1 MAILDDVI
9 GVFSP
14 RWKAAR
20 LRSRAVIQAYEA
32 VKTTR
37 THKAR
42 RESRTADQLS
52 QYGAV
57 SLREQARYLDNNHDL
72 VIGVFDKLEER
83 VVGKNGIIVEP
94 HPVLRN
100 GAIARDLAA
109 EIRTRW
115 SEWSVSPEVTGQF
128 TRPMLERLMLR
139 TWLRDGEVFAQ
150 MVSGRINSL
159 TPSAGVHFW
168 LEALEP
174 DFIPMTSDESNR
186 LNQGVFVDD
195 WGRPEKYLVYKS
207 RPVSG
212 RQMETKEVDAERMLH
227 LKFVRRLHQMRGT
240 SLLSGVLIRLSALK
254 EYEDSE
260 LTAARIAAALGM
272 YIRKGDGQSY
282 ETDGNDSKEN
292 ERELTIQPGIIYDD
306 LKPGE
311 EIGMVKSDRPNPN
324 LETFRNGQLRA
335 VAAGSRLSFSS
346 TARNY
351 NGTYS
356 AQRQELVESTDG
368 YLILQDWFIG
378 AVTRPMYRA
387 WLKQAVASGVIRLP
401 RDLDRSSLYTAVY
414 SGPVMPWIDPV
425 RRLRPGKFRFVVE
438 RRQNQ
443 TGYVQVV
450 VIRMMSNVGAR
461 PKLMKTASW
470 IWYLI
475 PIRPVIKEAAV
486 PQRNDRSRSTPT
498 TSPKNNSWFRMQAGH
513 QSDADIYIYD
523 EIGFWG
529 VTAKQFIS
537 DLNALGDIT
546 HINLHINSPGGDVF
560 EGIAIFNALKTH
572 GASITVYVDGVAA
585 SMASVIAMVG
595 NPVIM
600 PENSF
605 MMIHKPFGFTG
616 GDAED
621 MRTYADLLDKVEAVL
636 LPAYAQKT
644 GKTTDEIAAMLADE
658 TWMSGAECL
667 AQGFADQVT
676 PAVKAMA
683 CIQSKRTEEF
693 KKMPESIR
701 NMITPPRNSAPRV
714 QDDEP
719 AASRTPVQAAAP
731 VVDENSIRAQVLAEQ
746 KARVNGINDLFAMF
760 GGRYQ
765 MLQAQCLAD
774 PECSLEQAREKL
786 LNEMGRESTPSNKN
800 TPAHIYAGNGNFVGD
815 GIRQALMARA
825 GFEKNERD
833 NVYNGMTLREY
844 ARMSLTERGIG
855 VSGYNPM
862 QMVGAAFTHST
873 SDFGNI
879 LLDVANKAILQGWED
894 APETYEQWTR
904 KGQLSD
910 FKIAHRVGM
919 GGFSALRQVRE
930 GAEYKYV
937 TTGDKQATIALAT
950 YGELFSITRQA
961 IINDDLNMLT
971 DVPMK
976 LGRAAKSTIAD
987 LVYAI
992 LTSNPKISTDNVSL
1006 FDKAKHANVLESAA
1020 MDVASLDKARQLMR
1034 VQKEGERH
1042 LNIRPAFVLVPTAM
1056 ESVANQVIR
1065 SSSVKGA
1072 DINAGII
1079 NPVKD
1084 FATVI
1089 AEPRLDDNSQTT
1101 FYLAASKGSDTIE
1114 VAYLNGVDTP
1124 YIDQMEGFSVDGV
1137 TTKVRIDAGVAP
1149 VDHRGLVKCTA

>member
-1 MAILDDVI
+1 M
-9 GVFSP
+9 
-14 RWKAAR
+14 
-20 LRSRAVIQAYEA
+20 
-32 VKTTR
+32 
-37 THKAR
+37 
-42 RESRTADQLS
+42 
-52 QYGAV
+52 
-57 SLREQARYLDNNHDL
+57 
-72 VIGVFDKLEER
+72 
-83 VVGKNGIIVEP
+83 
-94 HPVLRN
+94 
-100 GAIARDLAA
+100 
-109 EIRTRW
+109 
-115 SEWSVSPEVTGQF
+115 
-128 TRPMLERLMLR
+128 
-139 TWLRDGEVFAQ
+139 
-150 MVSGRINSL
+150 
-159 TPSAGVHFW
+159 
-168 LEALEP
+168 
-174 DFIPMTSDESNR
+174 
-186 LNQGVFVDD
+186 
-195 WGRPEKYLVYKS
+195 
-207 RPVSG
+207 
-212 RQMETKEVDAERMLH
+212 
-227 LKFVRRLHQMRGT
+227 
-240 SLLSGVLIRLSALK
+240 
-254 EYEDSE
+254 
-260 LTAARIAAALGM
+260 
-272 YIRKGDGQSY
+272 
-282 ETDGNDSKEN
+282 
-292 ERELTIQPGIIYDD
+292 
-306 LKPGE
+306 
-311 EIGMVKSDRPNPN
+311 
-324 LETFRNGQLRA
+324 
-335 VAAGSRLSFSS
+335 
-346 TARNY
+346 
-351 NGTYS
+351 
-356 AQRQELVESTDG
+356 
-368 YLILQDWFIG
+368 
-378 AVTRPMYRA
+378 
-387 WLKQAVASGVIRLP
+387 
-401 RDLDRSSLYTAVY
+401 
-414 SGPVMPWIDPV
+414 
-425 RRLRPGKFRFVVE
+425 
-438 RRQNQ
+438 
-443 TGYVQVV
+443 
-450 VIRMMSNVGAR
+450 
-461 PKLMKTASW
+461 
-470 IWYLI
+470 
-475 PIRPVIKEAAV
+475 

-600 PENSF
+600 PENTF

-667 AQGFADQVT
+667 AHGFADQVT

-719 AASRTPVQAAAP
+719 AVSRTPVQAAAP
-731 VVDENSIRAQVLAEQ
+731 VVDEDSIRAQVLAEQ

-765 MLQAQCLAD
+765 TLQAQCLAD

-825 GFEKNERD
+825 GFEKTERD

-855 VSGYNPM
+855 VSSYNPM

-1056 ESVANQVIR
+1056 ESVANQVIH

>member
-1 MAILDDVI
+1 M
-9 GVFSP
+9 
-14 RWKAAR
+14 
-20 LRSRAVIQAYEA
+20 
-32 VKTTR
+32 
-37 THKAR
+37 
-42 RESRTADQLS
+42 
-52 QYGAV
+52 
-57 SLREQARYLDNNHDL
+57 
-72 VIGVFDKLEER
+72 
-83 VVGKNGIIVEP
+83 
-94 HPVLRN
+94 
-100 GAIARDLAA
+100 
-109 EIRTRW
+109 
-115 SEWSVSPEVTGQF
+115 
-128 TRPMLERLMLR
+128 
-139 TWLRDGEVFAQ
+139 
-150 MVSGRINSL
+150 
-159 TPSAGVHFW
+159 
-168 LEALEP
+168 
-174 DFIPMTSDESNR
+174 
-186 LNQGVFVDD
+186 
-195 WGRPEKYLVYKS
+195 
-207 RPVSG
+207 
-212 RQMETKEVDAERMLH
+212 
-227 LKFVRRLHQMRGT
+227 
-240 SLLSGVLIRLSALK
+240 
-254 EYEDSE
+254 
-260 LTAARIAAALGM
+260 
-272 YIRKGDGQSY
+272 
-282 ETDGNDSKEN
+282 
-292 ERELTIQPGIIYDD
+292 
-306 LKPGE
+306 
-311 EIGMVKSDRPNPN
+311 
-324 LETFRNGQLRA
+324 
-335 VAAGSRLSFSS
+335 
-346 TARNY
+346 
-351 NGTYS
+351 
-356 AQRQELVESTDG
+356 
-368 YLILQDWFIG
+368 
-378 AVTRPMYRA
+378 
-387 WLKQAVASGVIRLP
+387 
-401 RDLDRSSLYTAVY
+401 
-414 SGPVMPWIDPV
+414 
-425 RRLRPGKFRFVVE
+425 
-438 RRQNQ
+438 
-443 TGYVQVV
+443 
-450 VIRMMSNVGAR
+450 
-461 PKLMKTASW
+461 
-470 IWYLI
+470 
-475 PIRPVIKEAAV
+475 

-765 MLQAQCLAD
+765 TLQAQCLAD

-800 TPAHIYAGNGNFVGD
+800 TPAHIYAGNGNFVGE

-825 GFEKNERD
+825 GFEKTERD

-1084 FATVI
+1084 FAFCNEQNEKG
-1089 AEPRLDDNSQTT
+1089 EPVTWQGRQYQAYPIQGTGFELNG
-1101 FYLAASKGSDTIE
+1101 KGSAARPTLTVSNLHGMVTGMAEDLQSLVGGTVVRRKVYARFLDAVNFVNGNSDADPEQEVISRWRIE
-1114 VAYLNGVDTP
+1114 QCSELSAVSASFVLSTPTETDGAVFPGRIMLANTCTWTYRGDECGYHGPAVADEY
-1124 YIDQMEGFSVDGV
+1124 DQPTSDITKDKCSKCLSGCKFRNNVGNFGGFLSIN
-1137 TTKVRIDAGVAP
+1137 K
-1149 VDHRGLVKCTA
+1149 LSQ

>member
-1 MAILDDVI
+1 M
-9 GVFSP
+9 
-14 RWKAAR
+14 
-20 LRSRAVIQAYEA
+20 
-32 VKTTR
+32 
-37 THKAR
+37 
-42 RESRTADQLS
+42 
-52 QYGAV
+52 
-57 SLREQARYLDNNHDL
+57 
-72 VIGVFDKLEER
+72 
-83 VVGKNGIIVEP
+83 
-94 HPVLRN
+94 
-100 GAIARDLAA
+100 
-109 EIRTRW
+109 
-115 SEWSVSPEVTGQF
+115 
-128 TRPMLERLMLR
+128 
-139 TWLRDGEVFAQ
+139 
-150 MVSGRINSL
+150 
-159 TPSAGVHFW
+159 
-168 LEALEP
+168 
-174 DFIPMTSDESNR
+174 
-186 LNQGVFVDD
+186 
-195 WGRPEKYLVYKS
+195 
-207 RPVSG
+207 
-212 RQMETKEVDAERMLH
+212 
-227 LKFVRRLHQMRGT
+227 
-240 SLLSGVLIRLSALK
+240 
-254 EYEDSE
+254 
-260 LTAARIAAALGM
+260 
-272 YIRKGDGQSY
+272 
-282 ETDGNDSKEN
+282 
-292 ERELTIQPGIIYDD
+292 
-306 LKPGE
+306 
-311 EIGMVKSDRPNPN
+311 
-324 LETFRNGQLRA
+324 
-335 VAAGSRLSFSS
+335 
-346 TARNY
+346 
-351 NGTYS
+351 
-356 AQRQELVESTDG
+356 
-368 YLILQDWFIG
+368 
-378 AVTRPMYRA
+378 
-387 WLKQAVASGVIRLP
+387 LKQNAWFRGEPKASL
-401 RDLDRSSLYTAVY
+401 
-414 SGPVMPWIDPV
+414 
-425 RRLRPGKFRFVVE
+425 
-438 RRQNQ
+438 
-443 TGYVQVV
+443 
-450 VIRMMSNVGAR
+450 
-461 PKLMKTASW
+461 
-470 IWYLI
+470 
-475 PIRPVIKEAAV
+475 
-486 PQRNDRSRSTPT
+486 
-498 TSPKNNSWFRMQAGH
+498 KNNSWFRMKAGNK
-513 QSDADIYIYD
+513 SDADIYIYD

-529 VTAKQFIS
+529 VTAKQFVS
-537 DLNALGDIT
+537 DLNALGNIT

-560 EGIAIFNALKTH
+560 EGIAIFNALKNH

-595 NPVIM
+595 DPVIM
-600 PENSF
+600 PENAF
-605 MMIHKPFGFTG
+605 MMIHKPWGVSG
-616 GDAED
+616 GDADD
-621 MRTYADLLDKVEAVL
+621 MRDYADLLDKVESVL

-667 AQGFADQVT
+667 AHGFADQVT
-676 PAVKAMA
+676 PEVKAMA

-701 NMITPPRNSAPRV
+701 NMIIPPRNSATR
-714 QDDEP
+714 EP
-719 AASRTPVQAAAP
+719 ENPNAVSQTQAQVTTQVAATTNSAAP
-731 VVDENSIRAQVLAEQ
+731 TATASSADENSIRAQVLAEQ
-746 KARVNGINDLFAMF
+746 KARVSGINELFGMF

-765 MLQAQCLAD
+765 TLQASCLSD

-786 LNEMGRESTPSNKN
+786 LNEMGKEFSPSNKN

-825 GFEKNERD
+825 GFAEREQD

-862 QMVGAAFTHST
+862 QMVGAAFTHSS

-879 LLDVANKAILQGWED
+879 LLDVANKAILQGWEE

-919 GGFSALRQVRE
+919 GGFSSLRQVRE

-1065 SSSVKGA
+1065 SASVKGA
-1072 DINAGII
+1072 DVNAGII

-1089 AEPRLDDNSQTT
+1089 AEPRLDDSSQTT

>member
-1 MAILDDVI
+1 M
-9 GVFSP
+9 
-14 RWKAAR
+14 
-20 LRSRAVIQAYEA
+20 
-32 VKTTR
+32 
-37 THKAR
+37 
-42 RESRTADQLS
+42 
-52 QYGAV
+52 
-57 SLREQARYLDNNHDL
+57 
-72 VIGVFDKLEER
+72 
-83 VVGKNGIIVEP
+83 
-94 HPVLRN
+94 
-100 GAIARDLAA
+100 
-109 EIRTRW
+109 
-115 SEWSVSPEVTGQF
+115 
-128 TRPMLERLMLR
+128 
-139 TWLRDGEVFAQ
+139 
-150 MVSGRINSL
+150 
-159 TPSAGVHFW
+159 
-168 LEALEP
+168 
-174 DFIPMTSDESNR
+174 
-186 LNQGVFVDD
+186 
-195 WGRPEKYLVYKS
+195 
-207 RPVSG
+207 
-212 RQMETKEVDAERMLH
+212 
-227 LKFVRRLHQMRGT
+227 
-240 SLLSGVLIRLSALK
+240 
-254 EYEDSE
+254 
-260 LTAARIAAALGM
+260 
-272 YIRKGDGQSY
+272 
-282 ETDGNDSKEN
+282 
-292 ERELTIQPGIIYDD
+292 
-306 LKPGE
+306 
-311 EIGMVKSDRPNPN
+311 
-324 LETFRNGQLRA
+324 
-335 VAAGSRLSFSS
+335 
-346 TARNY
+346 
-351 NGTYS
+351 
-356 AQRQELVESTDG
+356 
-368 YLILQDWFIG
+368 
-378 AVTRPMYRA
+378 
-387 WLKQAVASGVIRLP
+387 
-401 RDLDRSSLYTAVY
+401 
-414 SGPVMPWIDPV
+414 
-425 RRLRPGKFRFVVE
+425 
-438 RRQNQ
+438 
-443 TGYVQVV
+443 
-450 VIRMMSNVGAR
+450 
-461 PKLMKTASW
+461 
-470 IWYLI
+470 
-475 PIRPVIKEAAV
+475 

-600 PENSF
+600 PENTF

-714 QDDEP
+714 QDNEP

-765 MLQAQCLAD
+765 TLQAQCLAD

-800 TPAHIYAGNGNFVGD
+800 IPAHIYAGNGNFVGD

-825 GFEKNERD
+825 GFEKTERD

-919 GGFSALRQVRE
+919 GASVLCVRC
-930 GAEYKYV
+930 
-937 TTGDKQATIALAT
+937 
-950 YGELFSITRQA
+950 
-961 IINDDLNMLT
+961 
-971 DVPMK
+971 
-976 LGRAAKSTIAD
+976 
-987 LVYAI
+987 
-992 LTSNPKISTDNVSL
+992 
-1006 FDKAKHANVLESAA
+1006 
-1020 MDVASLDKARQLMR
+1020 
-1034 VQKEGERH
+1034 
-1042 LNIRPAFVLVPTAM
+1042 
-1056 ESVANQVIR
+1056 
-1065 SSSVKGA
+1065 VKGRN
-1072 DINAGII
+1072 INTSPPEI
-1079 NPVKD
+1079 NRPLLHWRPMASCSVSPVRPLSMM
-1084 FATVI
+1084 I
-1089 AEPRLDDNSQTT
+1089 
-1101 FYLAASKGSDTIE
+1101 
-1114 VAYLNGVDTP
+1114 
-1124 YIDQMEGFSVDGV
+1124 
-1137 TTKVRIDAGVAP
+1137 
-1149 VDHRGLVKCTA
+1149 